1 MGYDRTRKDG
11 QSSRYRRQAGLR
23 HTRHSSDYCDR
34 LSGQDARPRKT
45 QIQARVHGLY
55 SRRDR
60 AVAVISGAT
69 DLFVEG
75 AGEAIHFETVTN
87 ALAFGTLHSNPSR
100 HE

>member
-1 MGYDRTRKDG
+1 
-11 QSSRYRRQAGLR
+11 
-23 HTRHSSDYCDR
+23 
-34 LSGQDARPRKT
+34 
-45 QIQARVHGLY
+45 
-55 SRRDR
+55 
-60 AVAVISGAT
+60 VISGAT